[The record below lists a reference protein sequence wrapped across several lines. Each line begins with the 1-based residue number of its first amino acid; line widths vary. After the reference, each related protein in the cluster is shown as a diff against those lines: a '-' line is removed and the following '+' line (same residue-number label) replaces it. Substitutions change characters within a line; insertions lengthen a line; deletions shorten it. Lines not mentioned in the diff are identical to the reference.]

1 MEPPVKV
8 RRDRNAVKKT
18 EKPDANQLVKPK
30 QVKLFLENFSV
41 LLMYLFYLKL
51 HTVENDD
58 SACFLLYKNV
68 SELCVM
74 SCHRYDMSNL
84 CRQ

>member
-30 QVKLFLENFSV
+30 QVKIIFGKTFQ
-41 LLMYLFYLKL
+41 FY
-51 HTVENDD
+51 
-58 SACFLLYKNV
+58 
-68 SELCVM
+68 
-74 SCHRYDMSNL
+74 
-84 CRQ
+84 

>member
-30 QVKLFLENFSV
+30 QVKLFFRKLFSFIDVFV
-41 LLMYLFYLKL
+41 LLKVA
-51 HTVENDD
+51 H
-58 SACFLLYKNV
+58 S
-68 SELCVM
+68 
-74 SCHRYDMSNL
+74 
-84 CRQ
+84 